1 MAAVLFVEF
10 TLLITHRRASH
21 HKTNRPHLTPSARMH
36 LKLGPV
42 THEHMGL
49 WSLRFQA
56 TVVRFP
62 PQHFHNVQFNVGK
75 VFVEIHRLT
84 VHLRTELLHL
94 NDLHLIC
101 VESLRERCFR

>member
-1 MAAVLFVEF
+1 
-10 TLLITHRRASH
+10 
-21 HKTNRPHLTPSARMH
+21 MH

-75 VFVEIHRLT
+75 VFAEIHRLT